1 MVFLILIY
9 TKDIR
14 KILRGDFKGR
24 KHTKEINLDIVDNH
38 NTEAARLARMEGYM
52 LSLKDDG
59 YDENDEDVVVNTN
72 GISIIVCVGNFNKE
86 ELR

>member
-1 MVFLILIY
+1 M
-9 TKDIR
+9 
-14 KILRGDFKGR
+14 
-24 KHTKEINLDIVDNH
+24 DIVDNH

-59 YDENDEDVVVNTN
+59 FDENDEDVVVNTN
-72 GISIIVCVGNFNKE
+72 GISNLDRMSGNFNKE